1 MTRQELINILLS
13 DPLRFDREN
22 LMGDLLKEKLTFD
35 DIRHCIRRIYNLTES
50 QLKETSNANEGIMGR
65 LNRKSTAKRMRKFK
79 RRIKKIQDT
88 GKRKII
94 YAEGDSWFQFPL
106 FISDIIDWL
115 NRFNNK
121 RNIIY
126 SDAYGGDWITNI
138 IYESQYVSALSVLKP
153 DFFLISGGGND
164 LVGNNRLAI
173 MVRKDDEP
181 EGLCVKYRSIDE
193 IIDPDLDDNRRKMIF
208 TAQKYITKEFYAF
221 LLTIKAQYILLFKS
235 IYNSRSPHKDMIS
248 ITQGYDYAVPGMRPK
263 HKILH
268 LFQAFVNWIVDNGG
282 WLERPL
288 NIRGIFNPEI
298 QKAILTAFI
307 YEFNLIFIS
316 LAKNPEFGNLY
327 HIDCR
332 GLADKPECWFD
343 ELHYKSRIFKKVAEA
358 YQSIIGGNLPPGK
371 VKKA

>member
-1 MTRQELINILLS
+1 MTREELINILLL

-22 LMGDLLKEKLTFD
+22 LMNDLINETPTFD
-35 DIRHCIRRIYNLTES
+35 DIRYCIKRIYNLSES
-50 QLKETSNANEGIMGR
+50 QLKETSNANEGTMGWLNKKSTSKR
-65 LNRKSTAKRMRKFK
+65 MKKFNRK
-79 RRIKKIQDT
+79 IKKLKDIRN
-88 GKRKII
+88 RKLI

-106 FISDIIDWL
+106 FIRDIIDWL

-138 IYESQYVSALSVLKP
+138 IYESQYVSALSVLRP

-164 LVGNNRLAI
+164 LVGNNRLAM
-173 MVRKDDEP
+173 MVRKENEP
-181 EGLCVKYRSIDE
+181 EGHCEKYKSIDE
-193 IIDPDLDDNRRKMIF
+193 IIDPDLDEDQRKMIF

-235 IYNSRSPHKDMIS
+235 IYDPRSPHKDMIS

-263 HKILH
+263 YRILH

-288 NIRGIFNPEI
+288 NIRGIFDPYI
-298 QKAILTAFI
+298 QRAIVLTFI
-307 YEFNLIFIS
+307 YEFNLVFIS
-316 LAKNPEFGNLY
+316 LAKDYGFKSLY

-343 ELHYKSRIFKKVAEA
+343 ELHYRSRVFKKVAAA
-358 YQSIIGGNLPPGK
+358 YQSIIDGDLPTGK
-371 VKKA
+371 IKKA